1 MIRVPKGIRIG
12 SRRRPPLSWG
22 TGMRRIL
29 AKAAR
34 KPTDGRC
41 DAGWRM
47 TAETPSTAA
56 GGTSEGQR
64 GASLPPM
71 LRAVASGIGQTE
83 GYAAVAAMLTM
94 AADEIERL
102 SAVVAE
108 CERNKPS
115 FW

>member
-1 MIRVPKGIRIG
+1 M
-12 SRRRPPLSWG
+12 
-22 TGMRRIL
+22 
-29 AKAAR
+29 
-34 KPTDGRC
+34 TDGIE
-41 DAGWRM
+41 AK
-47 TAETPSTAA
+47 SAA
-56 GGTSEGQR
+56 
-64 GASLPPM
+64 ASLPPM